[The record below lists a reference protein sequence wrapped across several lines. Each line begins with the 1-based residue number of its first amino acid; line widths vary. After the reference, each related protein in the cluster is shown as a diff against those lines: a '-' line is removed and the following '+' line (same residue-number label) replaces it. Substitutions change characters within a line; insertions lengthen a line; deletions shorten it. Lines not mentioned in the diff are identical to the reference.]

1 MVFFPETNLIM
12 DAAGDLFGTSSQG
25 GSKGLGAVFEII
37 KNGSGYSSAPTVLAS
52 FDGADGANPS
62 SGLIMDAA
70 GDLYGATAGGGTNN
84 DGALFE
90 ITKNSSGYSSTP
102 VMLASFNGADGAE
115 PGGSLIMDA
124 AGDLFGSTEL
134 GGANSDGSVFELDNT
149 GGGYSSTPT
158 VLASFDGI
166 NGLYPS
172 SSLIMDATG
181 DLFGTTIEAGANGD
195 GTVFEIAKT
204 DSGYSSTPMLLA
216 SFGGTDGRYLSSS
229 LIIDATGDFFGTAE
243 FGGANNS
250 GAVFEIA
257 KTSSGYSATP
267 TVLASFDGTHGV
279 ALQGGLIIDGTGDL
293 FGTAAFG
300 GASNDGAL
308 FEITKTA
315 GGYGDTPIML
325 ASFNGSDGQGAIG
338 SLLMDAAGDLF
349 GTTDGGGAKY
359 DGVVFE
365 LARGLMPIATVD
377 STTTVVNFDPA
388 APPIVNTSL
397 ATFNNSDSVSSA
409 AQDNNAI
416 AADGSS
422 LGSISLASA
431 SAGQVTI
438 NDNATSDATNELEFT
453 GNITDQNLWFL
464 QSGNNLKIDVLGTS
478 TSVTL
483 DGWFSSN
490 SSQLQEIA
498 AGGLKID
505 SQISQLVQAMAA
517 YSASNPGFDPSSSNA
532 SFVPNDANLQNAV
545 GAAWHA

>member
-1 MVFFPETNLIM
+1 MAPMVFFPETNLIM

-37 KNGSGYSSAPTVLAS
+37 KTGSGYSSAPTVLAS

-115 PGGSLIMDA
+115 PGGSLI
-124 AGDLFGSTEL
+124 
-134 GGANSDGSVFELDNT
+134 
-149 GGGYSSTPT
+149 
-158 VLASFDGI
+158 
-166 NGLYPS
+166 
-172 SSLIMDATG
+172 
-181 DLFGTTIEAGANGD
+181 
-195 GTVFEIAKT
+195 
-204 DSGYSSTPMLLA
+204 
-216 SFGGTDGRYLSSS
+216 
-229 LIIDATGDFFGTAE
+229 
-243 FGGANNS
+243 
-250 GAVFEIA
+250 
-257 KTSSGYSATP
+257 
-267 TVLASFDGTHGV
+267 
-279 ALQGGLIIDGTGDL
+279 
-293 FGTAAFG
+293 
-300 GASNDGAL
+300 
-308 FEITKTA
+308 
-315 GGYGDTPIML
+315 
-325 ASFNGSDGQGAIG
+325 
-338 SLLMDAAGDLF
+338 MDAAGDLF